1 MTDTPDAT
9 PAPETP
15 TPTPPPASPK
25 PGALLI
31 AVMLVLL
38 LFVNVYYDS
47 RVGDYDGKYLTFG
60 VIALIAGVLGVD
72 LSRFWR
78 GKDE

>member
-1 MTDTPDAT
+1 MTDIPDAT
-9 PAPETP
+9 PATDKP
-15 TPTPPPASPK
+15 PTPPLSPK

-31 AVMLVLL
+31 AVLLVLL
-38 LFVNVYYDS
+38 LFVNVYYDQQA
-47 RVGDYDGKYLTFG
+47 GDYDGKYLTFG

-78 GKDE
+78 GKE